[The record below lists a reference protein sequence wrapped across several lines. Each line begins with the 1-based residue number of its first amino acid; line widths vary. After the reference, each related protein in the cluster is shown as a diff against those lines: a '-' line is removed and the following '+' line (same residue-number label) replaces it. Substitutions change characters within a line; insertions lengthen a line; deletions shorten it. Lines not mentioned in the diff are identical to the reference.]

1 MSPERFISVTHRF
14 IELSSDSWLAAGEVN
29 RRSRRSATLDNASY
43 DTPRRKSV
51 VVQPVVDLNAAPR

>member
-43 DTPRRKSV
+43 DTHGARR
-51 VVQPVVDLNAAPR
+51 DRDDGRLDRE